1 MGTELKMPELP
12 EVETIKNELAPHVIG
27 HSVNSVTLLWEGI
40 VRQPSPH
47 KFRSKLVGQKITGIS
62 RRGKYLIL
70 SLDGGEKLV
79 IHLRMTGSLLA
90 KPAAAPPERY
100 VRAILYLDDG
110 TAIHFRDLRKFGK
123 MWLVKDENDIV
134 NELGPEPLEKDFT
147 PELLQKLLKDR
158 TAPIKALLI
167 DQTLIAGIG
176 NMYADEALFASRIHP
191 LRPGGSLTPEE
202 VKRLHH
208 NIQHVLRE
216 AIGNK
221 GASTD
226 TYLRPDGQKGTAHY
240 EFKVAHKLGGERCP
254 VCGTPIERITV
265 RNRGTYFC
273 PRCQK

>member
-1 MGTELKMPELP
+1 MPELP

-27 HSVNSVTLLWEGI
+27 HSITGVTLLWDGI
-40 VRQPSPH
+40 AREPPAQE
-47 KFRSKLVGQKITGIS
+47 FRSRLAGQKITGIS
-62 RRGKYLIL
+62 RRGKYLIFNL
-70 SLDGGEKLV
+70 AGGEKLV

-176 NMYADEALFASRIHP
+176 NMYADEALFAAKIHP
-191 LRPGGSLTPEE
+191 LRAGGSLSSEE

-208 NIQHVLRE
+208 NIQRILWA
-216 AIGNK
+216 AIEDK

-226 TYLRPDGQKGTAHY
+226 TYIRPSGEIGTAHY
-240 EFKVAHKLGGERCP
+240 QFKVAHKLGGEKCP

-273 PRCQK
+273 PGCQKEILKS